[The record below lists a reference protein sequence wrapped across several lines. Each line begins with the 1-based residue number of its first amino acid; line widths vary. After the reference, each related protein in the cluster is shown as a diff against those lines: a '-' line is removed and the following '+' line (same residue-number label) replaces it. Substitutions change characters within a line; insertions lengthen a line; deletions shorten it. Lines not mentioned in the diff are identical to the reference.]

1 MGINAEYMGL
11 HPETMATP
19 EHQARIDAARKPPYE
34 MEGAPTSTTQITSP
48 APATVEKYANGDQKT
63 VADDGD
69 ITYQYQGRDVAQYS
83 HHLGTRD
90 GMVITYFTVSSHPCW
105 GLQIHLCLCRMAV
118 GSKSCRTVPS

>member
-69 ITYQYQGRDVAQYS
+69 ITHQRWHGYHVFHGWQSGAS
-83 HHLGTRD
+83 HAERC
-90 GMVITYFTVSSHPCW
+90 HPRSRNGW
-105 GLQIHLCLCRMAV
+105 QQA
-118 GSKSCRTVPS
+118 